1 MKRLTIILLLC
12 LTLATSYRFVA
23 GERGWQELAVA
34 SRAALPS
41 RCQDLQLAGLGA
53 SAAVAWTRIYFP
65 NQQEAFV
72 NTIEPLLCQ
81 IVAGVDAYC
90 AAVELVKDASGFVDV
105 LKKKSELLTLVER
118 LETLIAVVKGQA

>member
-1 MKRLTIILLLC
+1 MKRIAITVTLC
-12 LTLATSYRFVA
+12 LLIAGCSTFQSYQA
-23 GERGWQELAVA
+23 GERGWQALAVA
-34 SRAALPS
+34 S
-41 RCQDLQLAGLGA
+41 CQDLELASVGA
-53 SAAVAWTRIYFP
+53 SAAVAWSKIYFP

-105 LKKKSELLTLVER
+105 LKKKSELLALVER
-118 LETLIAVVKGQA
+118 LELLIEAVKK

>member
-1 MKRLTIILLLC
+1 MKRIAITVTLC
-12 LTLATSYRFVA
+12 LLIAGCSTIQSYQA
-23 GERGWQELAVA
+23 GERGWQKLAV
-34 SRAALPS
+34 SS
-41 RCQDLQLAGLGA
+41 CQDLQLASVGA
-53 SAAVAWTRIYFP
+53 SAAVAWSKIYFP
-65 NQQEAFV
+65 NQQEAFA

>member
-12 LTLATSYRFVA
+12 LTLSTAGCSTIQSYQA

-34 SRAALPS
+34 S
-41 RCQDLQLAGLGA
+41 CQDLELASVGA
-53 SAAVAWTRIYFP
+53 SAAVAWSKIYFP
-65 NQQEAFV
+65 NQQEAFA

-90 AAVELVKDASGFVDV
+90 AAVDVVQDVSGFTD
-105 LKKKSELLTLVER
+105 LLQKKTELLTLVER
-118 LETLIAVVKGQA
+118 LETLLMLVKGQA

>member
-1 MKRLTIILLLC
+1 MKRIAITVTLCLLLTGC
-12 LTLATSYRFVA
+12 STIQSYQA
-23 GERGWQELAVA
+23 GERGWQELAIA
-34 SRAALPS
+34 S
-41 RCQDLQLAGLGA
+41 CEDLQLAGLGA

-65 NQQEAFV
+65 DQQEAFV
-72 NTIEPLLCQ
+72 NTIEPLLGQ
-81 IVAGVDAYC
+81 ISAGIDAYC

>member
-1 MKRLTIILLLC
+1 MKRIVITVTLC
-12 LTLATSYRFVA
+12 LLIAGCSTIQRYQA

-34 SRAALPS
+34 S
-41 RCQDLQLAGLGA
+41 CQDLQLAGLGA
-53 SAAVAWTRIYFP
+53 SAAVAWSKIYFP

-90 AAVELVKDASGFVDV
+90 SAVELVKDATGFVDV
-105 LKKKSELLTLVER
+105 LEKKSELLALVER
-118 LETLIAVVKGQA
+118 LELLIAAVKK

>member
-12 LTLATSYRFVA
+12 LTLSTAGCSTIQSYQA

-34 SRAALPS
+34 S
-41 RCQDLQLAGLGA
+41 CQDLQLAGLGA

-65 NQQEAFV
+65 NQQEAFA
-72 NTIEPLLCQ
+72 NTIEPLLGQ
-81 IVAGVDAYC
+81 IAAGVDAYC

-105 LKKKSELLTLVER
+105 LKKKSELLALVER
-118 LETLIAVVKGQA
+118 LELLIEAVKK

>member
-1 MKRLTIILLLC
+1 MKRIAITVLLSLLIVGC
-12 LTLATSYRFVA
+12 STFQSYQA

-34 SRAALPS
+34 S
-41 RCQDLQLAGLGA
+41 CQDLELASVGA
-53 SAAVAWTRIYFP
+53 SAAVAWSKIYFP
-65 NQQEAFV
+65 NQQEAFA

-105 LKKKSELLTLVER
+105 LKKKSELLALVDR
-118 LETLIAVVKGQA
+118 LETLLAIVKGQA

>member
-1 MKRLTIILLLC
+1 MKRIAITVLLSLLIVGC
-12 LTLATSYRFVA
+12 STFQSYQA

-34 SRAALPS
+34 S
-41 RCQDLQLAGLGA
+41 CQDLQLAGLGA

>member
-1 MKRLTIILLLC
+1 MKRITTTVLLSLLIVGCSTIQ
-12 LTLATSYRFVA
+12 SYQA
-23 GERGWQELAVA
+23 GESGWQELAVA
-34 SRAALPS
+34 S
-41 RCQDLQLAGLGA
+41 CQDLELASVGA
-53 SAAVAWTRIYFP
+53 SAAVAWSKIYFP
-65 NQQEAFV
+65 NQQEAFA